1 MFDLRV
7 KKNPWLSLWLSGAHS
22 VANSARGT
30 VTAAARRQP
39 NAAVAQAMNDVVGL
53 WVQALTQASTP
64 RRRGRVR
71 SRSAR

>member
-22 VANSARGT
+22 VANSARGSA
-30 VTAAARRQP
+30 TAAARRSS
-39 NAAVAQAMNDVVGL
+39 NAAVAQVMNDMVGL
-53 WVQALTQASTP
+53 WMQTLTQAPAP
-64 RRRGRVR
+64 RRRGR